1 MTYLQRGVLW
11 KPTSFLKTL
20 FGNNREV
27 GWLSSFVVD
36 IVLHA
41 APERLVCNVFL
52 VMAVKGDENLS
63 ELVVRR
69 VIPAGNEWVKV
80 N

>member
-20 FGNNREV
+20 FGNNSEV
-27 GWLSSFVVD
+27 GWFSSFVVD
-36 IVLHA
+36 IILQA

-52 VMAVKGDENLS
+52 VVAVKGDEDFS
-63 ELVVRR
+63 ELVIRR
-69 VIPAGNEWVKV
+69 VIPAGNG
-80 N
+80 

>member
-27 GWLSSFVVD
+27 GWLSSLVVD
-36 IVLHA
+36 IILQA
-41 APERLVCNVFL
+41 APEGLVCNVLL
-52 VMAVKGDENLS
+52 VVAVKGNEDFS

-69 VIPAGNEWVKV
+69 VIPAGNG
-80 N
+80 